1 MPLAA
6 VYESINTMASS
17 APGGKN
23 DSGKKAVRH
32 IENLP
37 LLLTSG
43 SLESLSTEEKWL
55 PQFMRQAIVRS
66 ISNRIAG
73 LLLVGTSAFL
83 VSCTTT
89 LAKDNTIKLTSV
101 ELLFWR
107 SLVSWL
113 LTLVAIA
120 ATGTAMRVKKEF
132 YRPLVLRCITGCTT
146 MILTI
151 IVLQNL
157 AVSNATVITYFSPL
171 LAFVLAAFFLN
182 EKPGVFEVGCS
193 MVCVVGAVLVVRP
206 AFLFGK
212 NGSTDTKWYR
222 RSMSSFVTSYL
233 FGEWLAIGCA
243 VVVVCMEAGAYVSLR
258 SLQKVPH
265 LVVMHYFLLAT
276 TLVSLAAIFCF
287 QQYGKAKT
295 GGLSLETWGA
305 ILGTGA
311 LTFAEQLFLTRGFQ
325 FDGAGVLAATRLLHV
340 GCEFVWSVILLG
352 TALNAWSAGG
362 AATTAAGVL
371 FLALHRVH
379 NHWAVKRNMRRML
392 E

>member
-6 VYESINTMASS
+6 VYESINIMASS

-23 DSGKKAVRH
+23 DSGKKAVLH

-89 LAKDNTIKLTSV
+89 LARDNTIKLTSV

-151 IVLQNL
+151 IVLQNV

-182 EKPGVFEVGCS
+182 EKPRVFEVGCS

-222 RSMSSFVTSYL
+222 RSMTSFVTSYSVRR
-233 FGEWLAIGCA
+233 
-243 VVVVCMEAGAYVSLR
+243 VVGYW
-258 SLQKVPH
+258 KVPH

-287 QQYGKAKT
+287 QQYEKAKT

-340 GCEFVWSVILLG
+340 GCEFVWSVVLLG